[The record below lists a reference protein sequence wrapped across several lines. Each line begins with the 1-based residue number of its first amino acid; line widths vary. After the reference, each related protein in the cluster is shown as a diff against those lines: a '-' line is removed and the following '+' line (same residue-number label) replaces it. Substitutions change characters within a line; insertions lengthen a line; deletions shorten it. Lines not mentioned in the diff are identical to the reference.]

1 MADPQNQPLIDRKA
15 RIKIPYEAPP
25 ARPVA
30 ERVKDFRE
38 TILPLTPERAM
49 REAGRCLQCPMAPC
63 VKACP
68 VGNDIPGALLKIEQG
83 DFLGAA
89 KIYRRTSTMPQV
101 CGRICPH
108 EQLCQCACVRNKN
121 HEPVLCGALE
131 AFAADFERAQN
142 PFNIIPGSPSGKRVA
157 VAGSGPA
164 GLACAEQLILQGH
177 AVTIFESALGAGGLL
192 TYGIP
197 EFKLDQAIVDILI
210 EDLRHAGVEIRTGIA
225 IGKAHPVDELLRDGY
240 QAVFLGTGA
249 AIPTCMQVPGIDL
262 PGVFPPDEFLA
273 RLNVDPAILPEDWRE
288 PLTVGSRVAVIGGG
302 DTASDCLRTALRK
315 GASKVTCLY
324 RRTET
329 EMPGGKKDRFLAAEE
344 GAEFRFLIQPIPFI
358 PGPDGRV
365 GAIECLKCE
374 LGDCDAQGRRRPIP
388 IDGSGFIVEADTVVC
403 ALGYGASPEIG
414 RTTKG
419 LVIDKNGL
427 FQTDPQSGATSRL
440 GIFAGGDSVSG
451 PDLVVT
457 AMAAG
462 RRAAASIDRYLHNI
476 DT

>member
-1 MADPQNQPLIDRKA
+1 MASPQNPPPIDRKA

-38 TILPLTPERAM
+38 TFLPLTPERAM

-68 VGNDIPGALLKIEQG
+68 AGNDIPGALLKIEHG

-89 KIYRRTSTMPQV
+89 KIYRRTSTMPQI
-101 CGRICPH
+101 CGRVCPH
-108 EQLCQCACVRNKN
+108 EQLCQCSCVRNKT

-142 PFNIIPGSPSGKRVA
+142 PFHIHPGASTGKRVA
-157 VAGSGPA
+157 VVGSGPA
-164 GLACAEQLILQGH
+164 GLACAEQLSLQGH
-177 AVTIFESALGAGGLL
+177 SVTVFESASAPGGLL

-197 EFKLDQAIVDILI
+197 EFKLDQSIVDILI
-210 EDLRHAGVEIRTGIA
+210 DDLRHAGVEFRTGMA
-225 IGKAHPVDELLRDGY
+225 IGKAHPVDALLRDGY
-240 QAVFLGTGA
+240 QSVFLGTGA
-249 AIPTCMQVPGIDL
+249 SIPTCMQVPGVDL
-262 PGVFPPDEFLA
+262 QGVFPPDEFLA
-273 RLNVDPAILPEDWRE
+273 RLNVEPSILPESWRG
-288 PLTVGSRVAVIGGG
+288 PLTVGNRVVVIGGG

-315 GASKVTCLY
+315 GASQVTCLY

-329 EMPGGKKDRFLAAEE
+329 EMPGGKKDRYLAGEE
-344 GAEFRFLIQPIPFI
+344 GAEFRFLTQPVRFI

-365 GAIECLKCE
+365 SAVECLKCE
-374 LGDCDAQGRRRPIP
+374 LGEPDAEGRRRPIP
-388 IDGSGFIVEADTVVC
+388 IDGSNFIVEADTVVC

-414 RTTKG
+414 RTTIG

-427 FQTDPQSGATSRL
+427 LQTDPNTG
-440 GIFAGGDSVSG
+440 
-451 PDLVVT
+451 
-457 AMAAG
+457 
-462 RRAAASIDRYLHNI
+462 
-476 DT
+476 